1 MTHDF
6 GSVAGCRG
14 NCFGPPG
21 EDSAG
26 AEARTGRTRERAEAG
41 RANAPRCINKAGG
54 AYRFFAA
61 AFFAVFF
68 AVFFFATFFAA
79 FFFAAFF
86 ATDPRF
92 PALFDAPFCFFFA
105 PAVFFAGALFLADAA
120 FFGAFPAVF
129 PPDRAGAFARFAA
142 ALRGAALT

>member
-1 MTHDF
+1 M
-6 GSVAGCRG
+6 RG
-14 NCFGPPG
+14 IFRRGG
-21 EDSAG
+21 GVRRD
-26 AEARTGRTRERAEAG
+26 GRGTAEAG
-41 RANAPRCINKAGG
+41 RANAPRCITEGWWDP
-54 AYRFFAA
+54 YRFFAA
-61 AFFAVFF
+61 FFFA
-68 AVFFFATFFAA
+68 AFFATFFTA

-120 FFGAFPAVF
+120 FFGAFPAAF
-129 PPDRAGAFARFAA
+129 APDRAGAFARFAA

>member
-6 GSVAGCRG
+6 RRVAGCRG

-26 AEARTGRTRERAEAG
+26 ANRRAGAKAGADEGRAEAG

-61 AFFAVFF
+61 
-68 AVFFFATFFAA
+68 
-79 FFFAAFF
+79 FF

-92 PALFDAPFCFFFA
+92 PALFNAPFCFFFA
-105 PAVFFAGALFLADAA
+105 PADFFAGALFLADAA

-129 PPDRAGAFARFAA
+129 PPDRAGAFAPFAA